1 MHPRE
6 QIEEGEPVASE
17 RQQAKRALG
26 RLMRKHPLAALLLA
40 AVLAV
45 SVACGWIEA
54 SGSGAA
60 DTAGPA
66 ADQAVRTDSA
76 ASSDEAIQ
84 QAEIVRVVDGDT
96 LKVKIPGNDNATV
109 RLVGM
114 DTPESVAPDAS
125 RNCREG
131 VIASDYAKSL
141 VSPGQTVWLSRDAS
155 DTDKYGRL
163 LRYVWLEQ
171 PDDPS
176 DEGEIARKM
185 LNAILVRDGYAQ
197 AKRYKPDTTLY
208 DLFKRWGDE
217 AAEEGRGVTHKWA

>member
-26 RLMRKHPLAALLLA
+26 RLVRKHPLAALLLA

-45 SVACGWIEA
+45 SVACGWVEA
-54 SGSGAA
+54 SGSGADVTA
-60 DTAGPA
+60 DPA
-66 ADQAVRTDSA
+66 AHQVVRADSA

-84 QAEIVRVVDGDT
+84 KAEIVRVVDGDT

-125 RNCREG
+125 RNCEEG
-131 VIASDYAKSL
+131 VIASDYTKTL
-141 VSPGQTVWLSRDAS
+141 VSPGQTVWLSRDVS
-155 DTDKYGRL
+155 ETDKYGRL

-171 PDDPS
+171 PDDPW
-176 DEGEIARKM
+176 DEGEIAGKM

-197 AKRYKPDTTLY
+197 AKRYKPDTTLH
-208 DLFKRWGDE
+208 DTFKRWGDE
-217 AAEEGRGVTHKWA
+217 AAAEGRGVAYKWA